1 MKRLICMCLVGL
13 LVISDM
19 VAMPI
24 DSLDK
29 RTTIAVAS
37 QRLPHEGLQLSLNLD
52 TEVDRL
58 LEKWYDGY
66 GRRSTATTLVAQ
78 PVPNTPDSVYIQMLD
93 RIPSAMRL
101 SYSSVVRE
109 SIELYLF
116 KRRAL
121 LSSMLSLSDLYFP
134 EIEATLDRYKLPLE
148 LKYLTI
154 VESALNARAIS
165 PAGAAGLWQ
174 LMLPTGRIYGLK
186 INSLVDERLD
196 PIKSTEAASRLL
208 SELYRIYN
216 DWWLV
221 LAAYNCGPGN
231 VNRALKRVRHIARP
245 SFWDIYPHLPRET
258 RRYVP
263 LFIGVYFGM
272 YYHKTYNIERRNL
285 GQPLATEFY
294 EVREQ
299 ITLEQIAKLSGAD
312 LEQIKAYNPQF
323 RRGIVPGNIEPYMLR
338 LPIKA
343 VMKLEGLAPDSLH
356 DEALSVEVVE
366 QGSKPTAKEQDR
378 TPPKAKRYK
387 VRRGDTLIL
396 IARRHGITV
405 RQLCQWNGL
414 NRKSKLKVGQSLV
427 VSKK

>member
-1 MKRLICMCLVGL
+1 MQRLIYLLLAGL
-13 LVISDM
+13 LTVTYAVS
-19 VAMPI
+19 AP
-24 DSLDK
+24 DSLV
-29 RTTIAVAS
+29 RRVVATTP
-37 QRLPHEGLQLSLNLD
+37 RLAHEGLHLPANLD
-52 TEVDRL
+52 AEIDRL

-66 GRRSTATTLVAQ
+66 GKRGTASLRETQ
-78 PVPNTPDSVYIQMLD
+78 PVPNTPDSVYIQMLA

-134 EIEATLDRYKLPLE
+134 EIEATLDRHKLPLE

-154 VESALNARAIS
+154 VESALNARAFS
-165 PAGAAGLWQ
+165 RAGAAGLWQ
-174 LMLPTGRIYGLK
+174 LMLPTGRAYGLK

-231 VNRALKRVRHIARP
+231 VNRALKRVGHIERP
-245 SFWDIYPHLPRET
+245 TFWDIYPHLPRET
-258 RRYVP
+258 RQYVP
-263 LFIGVYFGM
+263 LFIGIYFAM
-272 YYHKTYNIERRNL
+272 HYHKAYNIERRNL
-285 GQPLATEFY
+285 GQPLATELY

-299 ITLEQIAKLSGAD
+299 VTLEQIAQLGGGD
-312 LEQIKAYNPQF
+312 VEQIKIYNPQF
-323 RRGIVPGNIEPYMLR
+323 RRGIVPGNVEPYNLR
-338 LPIKA
+338 LPIPV
-343 VMKLEGLAPDSLH
+343 VMKLEGLSPDSLRS
-356 DEALSVEVVE
+356 EELSVEVVD
-366 QGSKPTAKEQDR
+366 QAD
-378 TPPKAKRYK
+378 TPKSSRKDKVAKRGQRYK
-387 VRRGDTLIL
+387 IRRGDTLASV
-396 IARRHGITV
+396 ARRHGVTV
-405 RQLCQWNGL
+405 NQLCQWNGL
-414 NRKSKLKVGQSLV
+414 SRKSKLKIGQSLV